1 MNVKDRN
8 ITTNNPFALGWKYP
22 NVQGISTS
30 GGVITKWND
39 SLPELTQ
46 ELVDSIEAE
55 YEEKEAYKNKR
66 LAEYPSIQEAIHALL
81 DGGDTLTDL
90 QAKRTAVKEKYKK
103 S

>member
-1 MNVKDRN
+1 MS
-8 ITTNNPFALGWKYP
+8 ITTTNPRALYWKHS
-22 NVQGISTS
+22 VSGITTRD
-30 GGVITKWND
+30 GVITDWPD

-66 LAEYPSIQEAIHALL
+66 LAEYPTINECVHALL
-81 DGGDTLTDL
+81 DTDHLEAL

>member
-1 MNVKDRN
+1 MS
-8 ITTNNPFALGWKYP
+8 ITVNNPIALGWKYP
-22 NVQGISTS
+22 NIGGISTVD
-30 GGVITKWND
+30 GVITEWND

-46 ELVDSIEAE
+46 DLVDSIEAE

-66 LAEYPSIQEAIHALL
+66 LAEYPSIQEAVHAIL
-81 DGGDTLTDL
+81 DDDLEAL

>member
-1 MNVKDRN
+1 MS
-8 ITTNNPFALGWKYP
+8 ITTNNPEALGWKY
-22 NVQGISTS
+22 NYVSGISTVD
-30 GGVITKWND
+30 GVITEWPD

-55 YEEKEAYKNKR
+55 WETKEAYKNKR

-90 QAKRTAVKEKYKK
+90 QAKRTAVKEKYPK
-103 S
+103 